1 MKKIFCILFLLGAIF
16 QLSAR
21 KAETA
26 SFAVVVDMQ
35 SYREAK
41 EELDA
46 YMQSIKQDGLNPLLL
61 KGTWR
66 NPDSLRQILKKL
78 YLDKRQAL
86 EGAVFIGDI
95 PVAMIRKAQH
105 LTSAFKMDEEHYPW
119 QRSSVPS
126 DRFYD
131 DFDLAFDFI
140 KQDSIH
146 KNLFYYELRP
156 DSEQRLK
163 PEIYSGR
170 IKPFEG
176 KNKYQDL
183 RKYFK
188 KLLRVRAENRK
199 LSRLFY
205 FGGSGY
211 NSESVTARMDEKIS
225 FFEQFPS
232 FKTRQNSIRYL
243 YHNRSERVKDLLLC
257 ELQDEQS
264 DLALLHHHGSSTAQ
278 YISGLPQVS
287 APERQLNAIKQH
299 LRSKLRESKDT
310 AATVRRFMQQYQLP
324 RSWFEGAFDLEQ
336 QRKDSL
342 FNAGLEIVIADI
354 RQIRTNIPVIILD
367 ACYNGA
373 FQLDRYLAGAY
384 IFNEG
389 NTVAV
394 QANSVNVLQDKW
406 TNEFLGLL
414 GLGLRI
420 GQWSRLNSY
429 LESHIIGDPAFRFAA
444 VHPTPFDINRILNQS
459 TSNTAFWKKQSR
471 SPLPELQAL
480 SWRKLFEREGT
491 KLSQDLL
498 AEFQSNPQ
506 GTVRMECLRLLTAC
520 NDANF
525 LRALKLAADDSY
537 ELVRR
542 QAAYLMGKSGNPQ
555 VTQSLLRIASDNNP
569 GKRVAYCADEAL
581 AFFPEKELT
590 EAFDLLSEGKASCL
604 RYDRQQLIDKTERWK
619 RLVSSISQAGSGT
632 KQRRSDIRTL
642 RNYNIHQML
651 PELCK
656 MLLSEKEELS
666 IRLALVEALG
676 WFNIS
681 YRKAEIIETCE
692 QLLRQKQL
700 PEALRKETRR
710 SLRRLNT
717 AWYR

>member
-21 KAETA
+21 KTGTA
-26 SFAVVVDMQ
+26 SFAVVVDME
-35 SYREAK
+35 SYREASS
-41 EELDA
+41 ELEA
-46 YMQSIKQDGLNPLLL
+46 YMQSIKQDGLNPILL

-78 YLDKRQAL
+78 YLDKKQAL

-95 PVAMIRKAQH
+95 PVAMIRKGQH
-105 LTSAFKMDEEHYPW
+105 LTSAFKMDEEHHAWP
-119 QRSSVPS
+119 RSSVPS

-146 KNLFYYELRP
+146 RNLFYYELRP

-176 KNKYQDL
+176 KNKYEDL
-183 RKYFK
+183 RKYLK
-188 KLLRVRAENRK
+188 KLLRVRAENRN
-199 LSRLFY
+199 LNRLFY

-211 NSESVTARMDEKIS
+211 NSESVTTRMDEKIS
-225 FFEQFPS
+225 FLEQFPS

-257 ELQDEQS
+257 ELQDKQS
-264 DLALLHHHGSSTAQ
+264 DLALLHHHGSSTTQ

-287 APERQLNAIKQH
+287 VPDRQLNAIRQH

-310 AATVRRFMQQYQLP
+310 AVTVQRLMQQYQLP
-324 RSWFEGAFDLEQ
+324 RSWFEGAFDAEQ

-342 FNAGLEIVIADI
+342 FNAGLEIVIADV
-354 RQIRTNIPVIILD
+354 RQIQPNIPVIILD

-420 GQWSRLNSY
+420 GQ
-429 LESHIIGDPAFRFAA
+429 
-444 VHPTPFDINRILNQS
+444 
-459 TSNTAFWKKQSR
+459 
-471 SPLPELQAL
+471 
-480 SWRKLFEREGT
+480 
-491 KLSQDLL
+491 
-498 AEFQSNPQ
+498 
-506 GTVRMECLRLLTAC
+506 
-520 NDANF
+520 
-525 LRALKLAADDSY
+525 
-537 ELVRR
+537 
-542 QAAYLMGKSGNPQ
+542 
-555 VTQSLLRIASDNNP
+555 
-569 GKRVAYCADEAL
+569 
-581 AFFPEKELT
+581 
-590 EAFDLLSEGKASCL
+590 
-604 RYDRQQLIDKTERWK
+604 
-619 RLVSSISQAGSGT
+619 
-632 KQRRSDIRTL
+632 
-642 RNYNIHQML
+642 
-651 PELCK
+651 
-656 MLLSEKEELS
+656 
-666 IRLALVEALG
+666 
-676 WFNIS
+676 
-681 YRKAEIIETCE
+681 
-692 QLLRQKQL
+692 
-700 PEALRKETRR
+700 
-710 SLRRLNT
+710 
-717 AWYR
+717 